1 MLINRRHERMKL
13 EIEDK
18 QAIFEIVAARYFTTQ
33 NWKWVNLRKD
43 INKIV
48 KAYEELNEQY
58 ASYSYVS
65 RDWYVENMGTKS
77 LHMCNTWDEFKDL
90 VTFLN
95 THGSVFNFLVNT
107 GNRKSFC
114 IVSDSRELNEAQA
127 NAIKEV
133 QKLRYNAFVFLATVP
148 DEIEFQLLQVRGVS

>member
-1 MLINRRHERMKL
+1 MRL
-13 EIEDK
+13 ENEDK
-18 QAIFEIVAARYFTTQ
+18 QAIFEIVAARYFATQ
-33 NWKWVNLRKD
+33 NWKWVNLKKD
-43 INKIV
+43 LNKIF
-48 KAYEELNEQY
+48 KAYDELNEQY

-65 RDWYVENMGTKS
+65 RDWYIENIGTKN
-77 LHMCNTWDEFKDL
+77 LHMCNTWDEFKDM
-90 VTFLN
+90 VAFLN

-114 IVSDSRELNEAQA
+114 IVSDSRELNEVQA

-133 QKLRYNAFVFLATVP
+133 QKLGYNAFVFLATVP